1 MQKYNN
7 RLRQNLSLGQSL
19 QNYVV
24 EELSTIGIEVF
35 FTLRNW
41 TIKHDING
49 SHANNIWKVHRQN
62 YTCKYCTPK
71 DFGKPEGENVY
82 GIIRAFRSAP
92 LEAILWVIIVVSFS
106 NVFFRLVVP
115 LAKTHIDSVAI
126 ALSFVNFASKQIYW
140 AKDIVVLFVDNGD
153 QIAALDLFQ
162 LI

>member
-1 MQKYNN
+1 M
-7 RLRQNLSLGQSL
+7 
-19 QNYVV
+19 
-24 EELSTIGIEVF
+24 
-35 FTLRNW
+35 
-41 TIKHDING
+41 
-49 SHANNIWKVHRQN
+49 
-62 YTCKYCTPK
+62 
-71 DFGKPEGENVY
+71 
-82 GIIRAFRSAP
+82 
-92 LEAILWVIIVVSFS
+92 IIVVSFS